1 MDGSSV
7 KRASKSVQFY
17 EEALGWL
24 FLNEEADI
32 MRAVVE
38 DGAALPVSA
47 CLILDIYWI
56 SEAKLRRD
64 LARFWYPD
72 RFGSRQGGL

>member
-1 MDGSSV
+1 MDGSPV
-7 KRASKSVQFY
+7 KRSAKSVQSY
-17 EEALGWL
+17 EDALGWL
-24 FLNEEADI
+24 FLNEDADI

-47 CLILDIYWI
+47 CLILDTYWV

-64 LARFWYPD
+64 LVRFWYPD
-72 RFGSRQGGL
+72 RFGPRQGGL